1 MSYDHNIERPY
12 TAAIE
17 MISANE
23 PEEDILKACKI
34 SRPELDL
41 IKRLVIFSQPNLRID
56 TNFQGFKK

>member
-1 MSYDHNIERPY
+1 MSNNINVERPY

-23 PEEDILKACKI
+23 SDDAIMARCGM
-34 SRPELDL
+34 SRAELDL

-56 TNFQGFKK
+56 TNIQGFKK